1 MGSGFVD
8 RRSEARDRTIPLV
21 ASFNKSKKQQ
31 KPLVALDPRTRTLAE
46 MWTMNHSLE
55 PDVSQSLKRQ
65 GDHHGVYRSTG
76 NEVGACTSNKGMTQL
91 NMGPLV
97 ISHALYFLVVSRE

>member
-1 MGSGFVD
+1 MTGQSHWLLALISP
-8 RRSEARDRTIPLV
+8 RS
-21 ASFNKSKKQQ
+21 SKSLLLHWIQEQGLWRK
-31 KPLVALDPRTRTLAE
+31 

-65 GDHHGVYRSTG
+65 GDHHGVYRRSTG
-76 NEVGACTSNKGMTQL
+76 NEVKACTSDKGMTQL